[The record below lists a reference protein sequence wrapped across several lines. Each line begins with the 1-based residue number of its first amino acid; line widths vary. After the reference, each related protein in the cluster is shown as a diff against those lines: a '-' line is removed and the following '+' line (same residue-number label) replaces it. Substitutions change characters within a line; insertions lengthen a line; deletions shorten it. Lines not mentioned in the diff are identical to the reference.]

1 MGGEDETSKNGR
13 KSKKSKRVA
22 NLTSEVVIAA
32 ASTSA
37 PPSGDSLDDRGSP
50 VVHNPPVVSGDA
62 EPLPP
67 VIAAA

>member
-1 MGGEDETSKNGR
+1 MGGEDDASKAAK

-22 NLTSEVVIAA
+22 NLASEVAIAV

-37 PPSGDSLDDRGSP
+37 PPSGDSHDDRGSP